1 MGLERGSLR
10 LAGLVVAGLL
20 ILALLAAC
28 TTGIPA
34 QRTWRQTHSV
44 LMPIA
49 KATGPR
55 SGTEVAGEGSS
66 APLVKSSPA
75 AAAQGSAAPVVEF
88 PAAATGQSAAAPAVG
103 GPSVVEHWGSFFG
116 GAAAENDQQN
126 SPVGVT
132 VPGVVAEVGSSN
144 STEYALLTDG
154 SLYAWGMG
162 NEGQLGDGSMGSSF
176 TAPVHVRFPPG
187 VRIAWIPADA
197 MPYDTAL
204 AVDTTGRVWGWGNNY
219 GGELCLGNTKVYTT
233 PVELPFANVT
243 ALAGA
248 SNHVVYD
255 AAGTVYTCGQ
265 NVDGDLGDGS
275 MLSTTTPR
283 LVAGLGGS
291 AVTTLVASFANSG
304 ALLADGE
311 YLDWG
316 YDADG
321 QLGDGYTGLSSDVP
335 VRVDLP
341 DPVTQVAE
349 GGSIWVNGQ
358 TLVMLSNGS
367 LWAWGADFHGQ
378 LGNDAIGKQASPVR
392 FYPPAGVTYKTLA
405 TGSATSYAVSTTG
418 QVYAWGVNFDGQ
430 IGDATTNTTRTPVLV
445 TSGASMISST
455 ANNVVISG
463 PGSP

>member
-20 ILALLAAC
+20 ILALPAAC

-66 APLVKSSPA
+66 
-75 AAAQGSAAPVVEF
+75 APVVEF

-176 TAPVHVRFPPG
+176 TAPVQVRFPPG

-197 MPYDTAL
+197 MP
-204 AVDTTGRVWGWGNNY
+204 
-219 GGELCLGNTKVYTT
+219 
-233 PVELPFANVT
+233 
-243 ALAGA
+243 
-248 SNHVVYD
+248 
-255 AAGTVYTCGQ
+255 
-265 NVDGDLGDGS
+265 
-275 MLSTTTPR
+275 
-283 LVAGLGGS
+283 
-291 AVTTLVASFANSG
+291 
-304 ALLADGE
+304 
-311 YLDWG
+311 
-316 YDADG
+316 
-321 QLGDGYTGLSSDVP
+321 
-335 VRVDLP
+335 
-341 DPVTQVAE
+341 
-349 GGSIWVNGQ
+349 
-358 TLVMLSNGS
+358 
-367 LWAWGADFHGQ
+367 
-378 LGNDAIGKQASPVR
+378 
-392 FYPPAGVTYKTLA
+392 
-405 TGSATSYAVSTTG
+405 
-418 QVYAWGVNFDGQ
+418 
-430 IGDATTNTTRTPVLV
+430 
-445 TSGASMISST
+445 
-455 ANNVVISG
+455 
-463 PGSP
+463 